1 MNTTLTTVDNTEII
15 IPNSVMTSVVVENV
29 SANDTRRLALSYTI
43 SYETDTDKARM
54 ILTKVVKSEKNIL
67 SDPAPAVV
75 VGEYKDSAVELTA
88 RVWCKSSETVSLR
101 DQMQEDV
108 KKAFDAEGI
117 NIPFPQVD
125 VHVIAPK
132 EEKNN

>member
-1 MNTTLTTVDNTEII
+1 
-15 IPNSVMTSVVVENV
+15 
-29 SANDTRRLALSYTI
+29 
-43 SYETDTDKARM
+43 
-54 ILTKVVKSEKNIL
+54 
-67 SDPAPAVV
+67 V